1 MIAVACLICAGA
13 IALVLRAMSLT
24 ASNSLIS
31 RISPDLSL
39 SPQLQEFRFR
49 NFRQSFSA
57 VLKAQTL
64 SSRRKSQIQSEMP
77 DVIDFLWVATSSGMS
92 LLSAIELLVSRA
104 SGQVSHE
111 LARFLQ
117 ALNLGGDFESELE
130 SVARRMPVRQV
141 EEFTHK
147 IALAINRGSPLAQ
160 MLGEQATSARDEL
173 QNALLQRAGRNET
186 RMLIPLVF
194 LILPVTVLFAIY
206 PSLQL
211 LNLNYL

>member
-1 MIAVACLICAGA
+1 MIAVAFLIGAGA

-49 NFRQSFSA
+49 NLRKSFSA
-57 VLKAQTL
+57 VLRTQTL

-130 SVARRMPVRQV
+130 SLARRMPVQQV

-147 IALAINRGSPLAQ
+147 IALAINRGSPMAQ
-160 MLGEQATSARDEL
+160 MLGEQARSARDEL

>member
-1 MIAVACLICAGA
+1 MIAVAGLICAGA
-13 IALVLRAMSLT
+13 IAIVLRAINLT
-24 ASNSLIS
+24 VNNSLIS

-39 SPQLQEFRFR
+39 SPQLQDFKFRGL
-49 NFRQSFSA
+49 RQSLSRFFR
-57 VLKAQTL
+57 AQTL
-64 SSRRKSQIQSEMP
+64 SSKRKSQIQSEMP

-92 LLSAIELLVSRA
+92 LLGAIDLLVSRA
-104 SGQVSHE
+104 SGQVSSE
-111 LARFLQ
+111 LARFLE

-130 SVARRMPVRQV
+130 SFAKRLPVRQV
-141 EEFTHK
+141 EEFTHQ
-147 IALAINRGSPLAQ
+147 ITLAINRGSPLSQ
-160 MLGEQATSARDEL
+160 MLGEQAISARDEL

>member
-13 IALVLRAMSLT
+13 IALVFRAINLT
-24 ASNSLIS
+24 VNNSLIS

-39 SPQLQEFRFR
+39 SPQLQDFKFRSL
-49 NFRQSFSA
+49 RQSLSRLFR
-57 VLKAQTL
+57 AQTL
-64 SSRRKSQIQSEMP
+64 SSKRKSQIQSEMP

-92 LLSAIELLVSRA
+92 LLGAIDLLVSRA
-104 SGQVSHE
+104 SGQVSSE
-111 LARFLQ
+111 LARFLE

-130 SVARRMPVRQV
+130 SFAKRLPVRQV

-147 IALAINRGSPLAQ
+147 ITLAVNRGSPLAQ
-160 MLGEQATSARDEL
+160 MLGEQAISARDEL